1 MAAAGE
7 PGVETDGHVTQW
19 QRWETNGDEKEGG
32 KKIIRGSEQ
41 QSARLC
47 LSLGGVGAESWTGG

>member
-19 QRWETNGDEKEGG
+19 QRWQMNGDEKEGE
-32 KKIIRGSEQ
+32 KNKRQRAAECKAVFKPRG
-41 QSARLC
+41 
-47 LSLGGVGAESWTGG
+47 VESWTGG